1 MAVKFITAKEAAHMI
16 PDGVTFASNGFMGTT
31 FAEEIASEIESRF
44 LETGKPN
51 GLTLVFCAAQGDND
65 KRGLQHLAH
74 EGLLR
79 RIIGGHYGMARKVGD
94 LVVKNKVIAYDFP
107 QGVMAHLLRTTA
119 AHQPG
124 ELTRVGLGTF
134 VDPRLSGG
142 KMNEMTQKEEDL
154 VQLVHI
160 NGEEYLFYKSIPL
173 DYTIIGGTYA
183 DENGNISFEKEGSK
197 SEALAMAQACKNSGG
212 TVVVQVQR
220 VVKAGSLDPQKVEVP
235 GILVD
240 YVVVASD
247 MKYCMQN
254 FKTAYNPGCSGEHR
268 MGLAEFT
275 PIPLNNKKII
285 ARRAAM
291 ELEEESVVNLGVGI
305 PEFISSVAVE
315 EGISHK
321 FTLTVES
328 GPIGGTPQS
337 GLDFG
342 ESLNPDCIISMP
354 SMFDFYDGGGLDQA
368 FVGFAQGDGVGNVNV
383 SKFSTRLPGCGGF
396 IDITQNAKKLYF
408 CGTFSASGLETEI
421 KDGKLKIIAE
431 GKAKKFLE
439 QVEQITFSAK
449 TAIEANQPVMYITE
463 RAVFRLT
470 KDGLLLC
477 EAAPGIDVEKD
488 ILAHMPVRPKIA
500 PDFHLMDERIF
511 KDEKMGLH
519 I

>member
-1 MAVKFITAKEAAHMI
+1 MAVKFITAKEAAYMI
-16 PDGVTFASNGFMGTT
+16 PDGVTFASNGFMGTA
-31 FAEEIASEIESRF
+31 FAEEIATEIENRF

-79 RIIGGHYGMARKVGD
+79 RTIGGHYGMARKIGD
-94 LVVKNKVIAYDFP
+94 LVVRNKVIAYDFP

-154 VQLVHI
+154 VQLVQI

-173 DYTIIGGTYA
+173 NYTIIGGTYA

-197 SEALAMAQACKNSGG
+197 AEALAMAQACKNSGG
-212 TVVVQVQR
+212 TVIVQVQR
-220 VVKAGSLDPQKVEVP
+220 IVKAGSLDPQKVEVP

-247 MKYCMQN
+247 LKYCMQN
-254 FKTAYNPGCSGEHR
+254 FKTNYNPGCSGEHR

-275 PIPLNNKKII
+275 PIPLNNKKVI

-291 ELEEESVVNLGVGI
+291 ELEEGSVVNLGVGI

-342 ESLNPDCIISMP
+342 ESLNPECIMAMP

-368 FVGFAQGDGVGNVNV
+368 FVGFAQGDGEGNVNV
-383 SKFSTRLPGCGGF
+383 SKFGTRLPGCGGF

-421 KDGKLKIIAE
+421 GGGKLKIISE
-431 GKAKKFLE
+431 GKSKKFLE

-449 TAIEANQPVMYITE
+449 TAIESNQPVMYITE

-488 ILAHMPVRPKIA
+488 ILAHMPVRPKVA

-511 KDEKMGLH
+511 TDEKIGLH
-519 I
+519 E

>member
-1 MAVKFITAKEAAHMI
+1 MAVKFITAKEAASMI
-16 PDGVTFASNGFMGTT
+16 PNGVTFASNGFMGTT
-31 FAEEIASEIESRF
+31 FAEEIAAELEKRF
-44 LETGKPN
+44 LETGEPN
-51 GLTLVFCAAQGDND
+51 NLSLVFCAAQGDND

-74 EGLLR
+74 EGLVR
-79 RIIGGHYGMARKVGD
+79 RVIGAHYGMARKLGE

-107 QGVMAHLLRTTA
+107 QGVMCHLLRTTA

-142 KMNEMTQKEEDL
+142 KMNELTQKEEDL
-154 VQLVHI
+154 VQLVQI
-160 NGEEYLFYKSIPL
+160 NGEEYLFFKSIPL

-197 SEALAMAQACKNSGG
+197 AEALAMAQACKNSGG
-212 TVVVQVQR
+212 KVFVQVQR
-220 VVKAGSLDPQKVEVP
+220 VVKAGSLDPLKVEIP

-247 MKYCMQN
+247 LKYCMQN
-254 FKTAYNPGCSGEHR
+254 FGTDYNPGFSGEHR

-275 PIPLNNKKII
+275 PAPLNAKKVI

-291 ELEEESVVNLGVGI
+291 ELENGSTINLGIGI

-315 EGISHK
+315 EGINNK

-328 GPIGGTPQS
+328 GPIGGSPQS

-342 ESLNPDCIISMP
+342 ESLNPECIIAMP

-368 FVGFAQGDGVGNVNV
+368 FVGFAQGDGEGNVNV
-383 SKFSTRLPGCGGF
+383 SKFSSRFPGCGGF

-408 CGTFSASGLETEI
+408 CGTFSAAGLATEI
-421 KDGKLKIIAE
+421 GGGKLKIDSE
-431 GKAKKFLE
+431 GKSMKFLE
-439 QVEQITFSAK
+439 HVEQITFSAK
-449 TAIEANQPVMYITE
+449 TAIKNNQPVMYITE

-470 KDGLLLC
+470 KDGLTLC

-488 ILAHMPVRPKIA
+488 ILAYMPVRPKIA
-500 PDFHLMDERIF
+500 LDFHLMDERIF

-519 I
+519 M